1 MGCLTPETTHNN
13 KIYLFCVLLD
23 VSDSVTYSTDLLS
36 LVIGNRDTKLL
47 LTSLSTIIAFTLL
60 SISDIIVIL

>member
-23 VSDSVTYSTDLLS
+23 VSDSITYSTDLLS

-47 LTSLSTIIAFTLL
+47 LHR
-60 SISDIIVIL
+60 VYQR